1 MQENYSTAEILKLE
15 YDVKEENPFVW
26 LILKDIE
33 TQKKFRFCGI
43 RMDMSQ
49 YAMFVNQLGWIFEYG
64 KTVFYISKTHNVL
77 NQIIAIGT
85 KKEGNEDRWL
95 VKTKRDGIITRSTIN
110 ENFLEQSCL

>member
-43 RMDMSQ
+43 RMD
-49 YAMFVNQLGWIFEYG
+49 I
-64 KTVFYISKTHNVL
+64 
-77 NQIIAIGT
+77 
-85 KKEGNEDRWL
+85 
-95 VKTKRDGIITRSTIN
+95 
-110 ENFLEQSCL
+110 